1 MEENIMDTQ
10 KKLDLLKTTLKGL
23 KEKQKNLG
31 EFGMTSAYIS
41 LLNDYSFV
49 IDSIENGIGNKCRPE
64 HEDAEEV
71 LAELRDSFS
80 SEQYGD
86 KTYDLKSISEFE
98 REVFWAIESLER
110 ILTEE

>member
-41 LLNDYSFV
+41 LLND
-49 IDSIENGIGNKCRPE
+49 
-64 HEDAEEV
+64 
-71 LAELRDSFS
+71 
-80 SEQYGD
+80 
-86 KTYDLKSISEFE
+86 
-98 REVFWAIESLER
+98 
-110 ILTEE
+110 